1 MGVAPAVERV
11 VARIKAPI
19 TARLRTKPASTG
31 NVWKISVVGTR
42 NRSNKEAPIL
52 VLGAN
57 TNRMDPAINTTIAT
71 MSKKAA
77 KGSGMP
83 RETMKLTVEAYPV
96 TFPGTAMANRKA
108 TNARPTKSKNLTLSA
123 AGYDICIQERLLF

>member
-11 VARIKAPI
+11 IARIKAPI

-57 TNRMDPAINTTIAT
+57 TNRMDPAINTTIAA
-71 MSKKAA
+71 MSRKAA

-83 RETMKLTVEAYPV
+83 RETMKSTVEAYPV

-123 AGYDICIQERLLF
+123 AGYDICTQERLLF